1 MVCWGIFDDCHH
13 IMEIN
18 LYLNLTEL
26 GLKNGHSNQVRMKNA
41 HPSTLYDFLS
51 FLPEFGQIDVR
62 KFLALP
68 NGKVDVLCFEKAKIS
83 ANLGHLPL
91 EV

>member
-1 MVCWGIFDDCHH
+1 
-13 IMEIN
+13 MEIK
-18 LYLNLTEL
+18 LSLNLTEL

-41 HPSTLYDFLS
+41 HPSKLS
-51 FLPEFGQIDVR
+51 FLPEFGQIDAR

-68 NGKVDVLCFEKAKIS
+68 NGKVEVLCFKKVQIS